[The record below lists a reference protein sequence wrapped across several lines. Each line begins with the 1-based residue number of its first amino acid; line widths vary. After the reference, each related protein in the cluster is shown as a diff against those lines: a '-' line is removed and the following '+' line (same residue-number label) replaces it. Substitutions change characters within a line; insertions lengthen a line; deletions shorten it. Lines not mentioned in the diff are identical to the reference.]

1 MTSEAGTYRW
11 MAPELFR
18 YEALSSCD
26 YHRKLLRSLCS
37 DDASSNSNAD
47 VANEDSTS
55 KLVQE
60 RAVCDCP
67 GLLEAL
73 CTKLRMTALQA
84 FTIKIY

>member
-67 GLLEAL
+67 GVKKKK
-73 CTKLRMTALQA
+73 T
-84 FTIKIY
+84 